1 MEHNDDQW
9 IPVTR
14 NGETHIVRNPEAR
27 DLRAPAD
34 LDLYARRALVA
45 IVCLVVVVAIAGST
59 VAIGR
64 LLSVFLPPAV
74 AYSVAGI
81 FDASWIACML
91 AEWLLRHERG
101 RSLRTWLPR
110 LSGWVMLTVSV
121 SAIATEATRVS
132 GVLWIG
138 VIGGMVSVLA
148 KALWAVVMTVFTPQ
162 LSPLDRAWYAE
173 ATSAADAQVAM
184 TAVTRRLTRTQAQVE
199 AERAALGMTRRPEFA
214 QLPETPRIPEPP
226 TPTAAPVP
234 EPSGQLPGG
243 IVSAPVPSGPAPVSA
258 PVPPQASGSAAALPR
273 PSLANVFPI
282 SSGTPSVSG
291 VVREAVASGIR
302 DKAELLEAVRA
313 VIPNPNEESA
323 RRIIRQEL
331 AKAV

>member
-14 NGETHIVRNPEAR
+14 NGETHVVRNPEAR

-64 LLSVFLPPAV
+64 LLSVFLPAAV

-226 TPTAAPVP
+226 APGSAPVP

-243 IVSAPVPSGPAPVSA
+243 IVSAPVPSAPAS
-258 PVPPQASGSAAALPR
+258 VPSGSVPAQ
-273 PSLANVFPI
+273 PSGSTGNVFRIP
-282 SSGTPSVSG
+282 SGRVSVSG
-291 VVREAVASGIR
+291 IVRDAVASGIR
-302 DKAELLEAVRA
+302 DKGELMETVRA
-313 VIPNPNEESA
+313 AVPETDLNVESA
-323 RRIIRQEL
+323 QRIIRNEL
-331 AKAV
+331 AKAI